1 MSSRDWRTVY
11 QAVREMDRTIPRAM
25 RRPEYSDVLMV
36 ALYLWSVWH
45 DRPQGWACRREN
57 FNTWFRPRALPSQSR
72 LSRRIRSGRCQLLL
86 QRVYD
91 HLARTQE
98 PTPTTRID
106 SRPLVVGACSKDRQA
121 RAGRVYAGFARGYRL
136 HQIVTEDERVL
147 CWNVAPMNESDGMHA
162 LLMMQT
168 AALGS
173 ITLAD
178 GNYDSNVLYETAQ
191 QRGTLLIACIPKN
204 RLKTEPRT
212 ARNTPARIAAVHHW
226 KHGLAPYVYRDRKQ
240 VEVAFAHQS
249 NYGGGLGPLPAWV
262 RSLER
267 VRRWVGAKLLLH
279 HARLL
284 NRKAEKCA

>member
-1 MSSRDWRTVY
+1 MSSQEWQTVY
-11 QAVREMDRTIPRAM
+11 QTIRCVDRQLERPKH
-25 RRPEYSDVLMV
+25 RPEYRDVLIV
-36 ALYLWSVWH
+36 AMYLWAAGH
-45 DRPQGWACRREN
+45 DRPQGWACRRDSYGSL
-57 FNTWFRPRALPSQSR
+57 FRPRRLPSESR
-72 LSRRIRSGRCQLLL
+72 FSRRIRSARCQLLL
-86 QRVYD
+86 QQVYD

-162 LLMMQT
+162 LRMMQT

-173 ITLAD
+173 ILLAD
-178 GNYDSNVLYETAQ
+178 GNYDNSDLYEAARR
-191 QRGTLLIACIPKN
+191 RGSLLVACIRKDRLTSKPRAN
-204 RLKTEPRT
+204 RNSPGRLE
-212 ARNTPARIAAVHHW
+212 AVHHW
-226 KHGLAPYVYRDRKQ
+226 KQGLAPYVYRDRKQ

-249 NYGGGLGPLPAWV
+249 TYGGGLGPLPAWV

-267 VRRWVGAKLLLH
+267 VRRWVGAKLILH